1 MTNTDI
7 YYVYAYIRSKD
18 SKTAKAGTP
27 YYIGKGKDVRAWGD
41 HKYLSVPKEHNLIVI
56 LETNLTELG
65 AFAIERRLILWWG
78 RKDIG
83 SGILLNLTDGGEG
96 TSGYKYTEEQL
107 ARMSIQRTGRI
118 LSEETKLKMS
128 VAALG
133 KPKTKE
139 HAKNISL
146 GQMGRIISEEQRMN
160 HSKKMLGRKHTV
172 EHKESIKQGMINSD
186 IVKARTHLAEAGVR
200 IGKWANDHREELMV
214 KIKHGWSSQ
223 TEDRKKEIALAAAEK
238 TRIQLQNESIETK
251 IKRAAANSQ
260 THTGNKWYTN
270 GTSNKRTK
278 YPETLSKEWVPG
290 ITVHK

>member
-27 YYIGKGKDVRAWGD
+27 YYIGKGKGPRAWNQHRSKGG
-41 HKYLSVPKEHNLIVI
+41 YGPWTPEHRYIIL
-56 LETNLTELG
+56 LETKLTDVG
-65 AFAIERRLILWWG
+65 ACAIERQLIRWWG
-78 RKDIG
+78 RKNLNT
-83 SGILLNLTDGGEG
+83 GILVNLTDGGDG
-96 TSGYKYTEEQL
+96 TSGAIKTDNWKSKMVGCTLTE
-107 ARMSIQRTGRI
+107 
-118 LSEETKLKMS
+118 
-128 VAALG
+128 
-133 KPKTKE
+133 
-139 HAKNISL
+139 
-146 GQMGRIISEEQRMN
+146 
-160 HSKKMLGRKHTV
+160 
-172 EHKESIKQGMINSD
+172 EHKESIRQGMINSD
-186 IVKARTHLAEAGVR
+186 NVKARTHLAEAGVR

-251 IKRAAANSQ
+251 IKRAATNSQ

-278 YPETLSKEWVPG
+278 YPETLSEEWVPG